1 MKRRNFLK
9 KIPLVAGA
17 PFAISGVPINLV
29 AQSNYFRKMAAASS
43 LDNDR
48 VLVILQLLGGNDG
61 INTIIPV
68 DQYDQYYS
76 RRANIAIPAKNGTR
90 KYIPLDSTLPLP
102 DQIGL
107 HPDMQGVKDL
117 YDRGRMAIVQ
127 GVSYKNNNGSHF
139 RGRDIWN
146 MGGGVDDFYSSGWVG
161 RYLQSEYAP
170 KIYPDHFPNEQMPD
184 PLAIELGSD
193 VSLVFHQ
200 KGNIPSSISLGGN
213 PKRFA
218 DLVENLD
225 GFVDEGSD
233 PRGRPPEYLLD
244 SPYWKEMNWILGLE
258 DKSEDYA
265 ARLLEIYNKSSPSKV
280 TYPEVYP
287 FNAPKGNKPN
297 RLTPQLQ
304 LVARLLDG
312 GGPGLGAKTKV
323 FLVKIGGFDTHA
335 EQVESYD
342 PTMGI
347 HASLLHHIS
356 SAMHAFQED
365 LRTRGIEDRVLTVTM
380 SEFGRRIGSNGSY
393 GTDHGTGGPM
403 LIFGK
408 GANPGVYGTNPDMSD
423 NNVGMQYDYRQI
435 YASILEDWM
444 QVDKG
449 TITNDIFF
457 NNYIDGTGD
466 DGQELVKAEVSKSVI
481 SGVEDFMTH
490 RFHLKDCYPN
500 PAKEKT
506 TIGYYLNTPS
516 QVQLSLYDPNGKLV
530 RHIVQEEKEQGEHEV
545 VLDVSDLPAGSYIY
559 KIKAGWLKD
568 SKKLMI
574 TK

>member
-1 MKRRNFLK
+1 MRRRKFLK
-9 KIPLVAGA
+9 KIPIAASL
-17 PFAISGVPINLV
+17 PFAISGVPINLL
-29 AQSNYFRKMAAASS
+29 AQSNQYRQMAASS
-43 LDNDR
+43 TNDR

-61 INTIIPV
+61 VNTIIPV
-68 DQYDQYYS
+68 EQYDQYYS
-76 RRANIAIPAKNGTR
+76 RRANIAIPAKNGAR
-90 KYIPLDSTLPLP
+90 RYIPLDGTLASP
-102 DQIGL
+102 DQVGL
-107 HPDMQGVKDL
+107 HPDMLGVKDL
-117 YDRGRMAIVQ
+117 YDRGKMAIVQ

-161 RYLQSEYAP
+161 RYLQSNYAP
-170 KIYPDHFPNEQMPD
+170 QVYPDDFPNNDMPD

-200 KGNIPSSISLGGN
+200 QDNIPSSISLGGN
-213 PKRFA
+213 LATFA
-218 DLVENLD
+218 DLIENLD
-225 GFVDEGSD
+225 GFIDQGTD
-233 PRGRPPEYLLD
+233 PRGRPPEYLLN

-265 ARLLEIYNKSSPSKV
+265 ARLLEIYNNSPVTSV
-280 TYPEVYP
+280 TYPDVYP
-287 FNAPKGNKPN
+287 FNAPDGSKRNG
-297 RLTPQLQ
+297 LTPQLQ

-335 EQVESYD
+335 DQAESYD
-342 PTMGI
+342 PTMGN
-347 HASLLHHIS
+347 HAALLYHIS
-356 SAMHAFQED
+356 SAMKAFQDD
-365 LRTRGIEDRVLTVTM
+365 LAARGIEDRVLTVTM

-408 GANPGVYGTNPDMSD
+408 AANPGVFGTNPDMTA

-444 QVDKG
+444 QVDKS

-457 NNYIDGTGD
+457 NNYIDGTDD
-466 DGQELVKAEVSKSVI
+466 DGNPVEKVEVSKSVI
-481 SGVEDFMTH
+481 TGIEDFITH

-500 PAKEKT
+500 PAKKDT
-506 TIGYYLNTPS
+506 TIGFYLNSPAM
-516 QVQLSLYDPNGKLV
+516 VEMNLYNHKGKKV
-530 RHIVQEEKEQGEHEV
+530 RQILNEQKSIGEHHV
-545 VLDVSDLPAGSYIY
+545 RLDVSDLPAGTYIY
-559 KIKAGWLKD
+559 RINAGLLKA
-568 SKKLMI
+568 SKKLI
-574 TK
+574 VTN

>member
-1 MKRRNFLK
+1 MKRRKFLK
-9 KIPLVAGA
+9 KIPLAAGL
-17 PFAISGVPINLV
+17 PFAISGVPINLI
-29 AQSNYFRKMAAASS
+29 AKNSYYQQMAASS
-43 LDNDR
+43 TNDR
-48 VLVILQLLGGNDG
+48 VIVILQLSGGNDG
-61 INTIIPV
+61 VNTVIPV
-68 DQYDQYYS
+68 DQYDQYYN
-76 RRANIAIPAKNGTR
+76 RRANIAIPAKSGAR
-90 KYIPLDSTLPLP
+90 RYIPLDSTLALE

-161 RYLQSEYAP
+161 RYLQSQYAP
-170 KIYPDHFPNEQMPD
+170 QVYPDDFPNENMPD

-200 KGNIPSSISLGGN
+200 QGNIPSSISLGGN
-213 PKRFA
+213 PQGFA
-218 DLVENLD
+218 DLIENLD
-225 GFVDEGSD
+225 GFVDQGTD

-265 ARLLEIYNKSSPSKV
+265 ARLLEIYNNASATSV

-287 FNAPKGNKPN
+287 YNAPDGAKNN

-323 FLVKIGGFDTHA
+323 FLVKVGGFDTHA
-335 EQVESYD
+335 DQVESYD
-342 PTMGI
+342 PTMGN
-347 HASLLHHIS
+347 HASLLYHIS
-356 SAMHAFQED
+356 SAMKAFQDD
-365 LRTRGIEDRVLTVTM
+365 LRARGIEDRVLTVTM

-403 LIFGK
+403 FIFGK
-408 GANPGVYGTNPDMSD
+408 GANAGVYGTNPDMTA

-444 QVDKG
+444 QVDKSV
-449 TITNDIFF
+449 ITNDIFF
-457 NNYIDGTGD
+457 NNYIDGTND
-466 DGQELVKAEVSKSVI
+466 DGQAVEKVEVSKSVI
-481 SGVEDFMTH
+481 DGVEDFITH
-490 RFHLKDCYPN
+490 RFHLKECYPN
-500 PAKEKT
+500 PAQGETK
-506 TIGYYLNTPS
+506 IGFYLNSPA
-516 QVQLSLYDPNGKLV
+516 QVSLRLYDQKGKLV
-530 RHIVQEEKEQGEHEV
+530 QQIMQEQKTIGEHEV
-545 VLDVSDLPAGSYIY
+545 TLDVSQLKPGTYIY
-559 KIKAGWLKD
+559 RIDTGLLKD
-568 SKKLMI
+568 SKKLI
-574 TK
+574 VKN